1 MKHVRTTRQRMTAA
15 IAIGAAVCAATSA
28 MPAAAAPLTETV
40 APDATTAATT
50 DSAVLHLEPGAEIIS
65 AGPSGFANSQKD
77 GDIRWTRYADGSS
90 THLTSLDSQSKD
102 SEYFGALGDTVTVR
116 HKMNPYGSYPDGATV
131 YDPASGAAPVTVDLR
146 TLGRTHRYVGAVA
159 DTIIAAS
166 ASGAGEQVHL
176 VTRGSASLSDRPV
189 AGLPGGA
196 LNIQIKGADADA
208 VLLSYRTGELEEM
221 RWHLALVDLESATVT
236 QTFDAGPHAPSPDAA
251 LSGTHVA
258 WFEATTSFGSTMVL
272 NVAERGSST
281 PPRRETIT
289 GLWQPVLNLT
299 GNWLT
304 YASAS
309 DLRYGDPQHRLALTA
324 VPVGGGVPRKL
335 LEQVSTIV
343 PSPDGTLLAMGG
355 TLAGGQGLYRIA
367 PGTDAAPAVTQIAST
382 GVPTAVT
389 VLGHTVPSTI
399 DLDKNRGTVPLSWR
413 LSRLNVTFTATIRH
427 TRTGLADVVHFSP
440 GNGPNPDPQR
450 IDYTWDGR
458 LNDNGNPVNAPN
470 GAYTW
475 TVEAKPTNGIGPTA
489 TATGTFTVH
498 RKPAP
503 HDFTDNG
510 SPDVLARDKAGR
522 LWLED
527 TASDSDD
534 PWRLDATPT
543 RLVGG
548 GWQIYNSIETTGNI
562 TGGAAG
568 DLVARDTAGVLWLYQ
583 GRGDGTFTSRVKIG
597 GGWQGYRHIAAGSD
611 LTGDGRPDLVAT
623 DTAGALWLHRAT
635 GNAAA
640 PFAARK
646 KIGLSGWQT
655 FNSIQATGNIAGG
668 AAGDLVA
675 RDTAGV
681 LWLYQGRGDGTFTSR
696 VKIGAGWQG
705 YTHLTGIGDGNRDG
719 RPDLVATSTDG
730 TAYYYQGTGSAAAP
744 FRKREISSV
753 FFGSP
758 GSYNHIA

>member
-1 MKHVRTTRQRMTAA
+1 MTRQRMTAA
-15 IAIGAAVCAATSA
+15 VAIGVAVCAATSA
-28 MPAAAAPLTETV
+28 MPAAALPFTEAT
-40 APDATTAATT
+40 ASDAAAQDADTTTAARLQIEAG
-50 DSAVLHLEPGAEIIS
+50 SEII
-65 AGPSGFANSQKD
+65 GSGATGFLASDTD
-77 GDIRWTRYADGSS
+77 GDVRWTRYADGSS
-90 THLTSLDSQSKD
+90 TVLATERGQPKTT
-102 SEYFGALGDTVTVR
+102 ERYGALSDTVFTPAF
-116 HKMNPYGSYPDGATV
+116 NQGDGPGYVTATA
-131 YDPASGAAPVTVDLR
+131 YDMAAGTASAIDLR
-146 TLGRTHRYVGAVA
+146 TLSRTHGYIGAVG
-159 DTIIAAS
+159 DTIIAS
-166 ASGAGEQVHL
+166 ATTATGAQTAHL
-176 VTRGSASLSDRPV
+176 VRHDGTSLTDRPV

-196 LNIQIKGADADA
+196 LDIQVKGADAGA
-208 VLLSYRTGELEEM
+208 VLLSYRTGELEET
-221 RWHLALVDLESATVT
+221 RWHLALVDLASATVT
-236 QTFDAGPHAPSPDAA
+236 RTFDAGPHAPSPDAA

-258 WFEATTSFGSTMVL
+258 WFEATQPFGSTMVL

-309 DLRYGDPQHRLALTA
+309 ELHYGDPQERLALTA

-343 PSPDGTLLAMGG
+343 PSPDGSLLAMGG

-367 PGTDAAPAVTQIAST
+367 PGTDAAPAVTQVAST

-399 DLDKNRGTVPLSWR
+399 DLDENRGAVPLSWR

-427 TRTGLADVVHFSP
+427 TRTGLADVGHFSP
-440 GNGPNPDPQR
+440 GNGQNPHPER
-450 IDYTWDGR
+450 IDYTWDGT
-458 LNDNGNPVNAPN
+458 LSDNGKAVNAPN

-489 TATGTFTVH
+489 TVTGTFTVH

-527 TASDSDD
+527 TASSPDHLR
-534 PWRLDATPT
+534 RLNATRT

-548 GWQIYNSIETTGNI
+548 GWQIYNSIEATGNI
-562 TGGAAG
+562 AGGAAG

-583 GRGDGTFTSRVKIG
+583 GRGDGTFTTRVKIG

-635 GNAAA
+635 GNTAA
-640 PFAARK
+640 PFADRK

-681 LWLYQGRGDGTFTSR
+681 LWLYQGRGDGTFTTR

-719 RPDLVATSTDG
+719 RPDLFATSTDG

-744 FRKREISSV
+744 FRKRESSSV
-753 FFGSP
+753 FFGST